1 MDIGY
6 RVFNKGDISKFE
18 LDFVQVS
25 VWHKKASDLGRMAGI
40 CEELRKRDTPYVI
53 HILGLYLSDTRPQR
67 DESLSFLREYAEMS
81 DMGLI
86 LHDETLPNG
95 DRLTGP
101 WRVNY
106 EDGLR
111 ELREICEVSLENSHD
126 SHNALWFWTQFADS
140 ITLDIGHFAAAGMDV
155 LGVIRGLGNE
165 LISKLDYVHVHK
177 NNGWQP
183 GGITDHWPLE
193 EGCLELRALEELLR
207 RKDEVKV
214 VVEVNGDEEL
224 RRSIDL
230 VSKLKLGDAT

>member
-1 MDIGY
+1 M
-6 RVFNKGDISKFE
+6 
-18 LDFVQVS
+18 
-25 VWHKKASDLGRMAGI
+25 
-40 CEELRKRDTPYVI
+40 
-53 HILGLYLSDTRPQR
+53 
-67 DESLSFLREYAEMS
+67 
-81 DMGLI
+81 
-86 LHDETLPNG
+86 
-95 DRLTGP
+95 
-101 WRVNY
+101 
-106 EDGLR
+106 
-111 ELREICEVSLENSHD
+111 
-126 SHNALWFWTQFADS
+126 
-140 ITLDIGHFAAAGMDV
+140 
-155 LGVIRGLGNE
+155 GNE